1 MIEVLHKEI
10 GLRIIDLIMG
20 HGPPTKV
27 HVMVFIV
34 HLIFKIVLVLGE
46 TIVVLL
52 LNRIFILKD
61 HRFKDFLSMNLS
73 LIIRDSI
80 TVLQIVLSFKTD
92 ENFIQM
98 HHRSGKII
106 LVVVLLNLI
115 RIVDLTGRMKIDLE
129 WKQIA

>member
-46 TIVVLL
+46 TIVVRLL
-52 LNRIFILKD
+52 SRIFIILSD
-61 HRFKDFLSMNLS
+61 LRFKDFLSMNLN

-80 TVLQIVLSFKTD
+80 MVLQIVHSFKTTD
-92 ENFIQM
+92 EDFIPK
-98 HHRSGKII
+98 HRSDKII
-106 LVVVLLNLI
+106 LVVNLLNLI
-115 RIVDLTGRMKIDLE
+115 RIVDLT
-129 WKQIA
+129 